1 MLEQSK
7 NMSWTDEKIAE
18 LKRLWLEGKSTG
30 EIGKIIG
37 MSKNAVVGKAHR
49 LGLESRP
56 SPIKRNEDVKDVK
69 AAAAK
74 VGKAEKTLKS
84 GKAEKGDSAD
94 KAGEVGS
101 AAKKS
106 GSKVDAGKGVTL
118 VDLNMHTC
126 RWPIGDPKDPD
137 FHFCGKEVELGKP
150 YCEEHLAQ
158 AFVGVKR

>member
-1 MLEQSK
+1 
-7 NMSWTDEKIAE
+7 MSWTDEKIAE

-56 SPIKRNEDVKDVK
+56 SPIKRGDGVEGVETAAPRAGK
-69 AAAAK
+69 AGK
-74 VGKAEKTLKS
+74 GEKAEKA
-84 GKAEKGDSAD
+84 GKAAKTEKTDSED
-94 KAGEVGS
+94 KAGEASS
-101 AAKKS
+101 ATKKS
-106 GSKVDAGKGVTL
+106 CAKGAKSEGVTL
-118 VDLNMHTC
+118 VDLNMRTC

-137 FHFCGKEVELGKP
+137 FHFCGKEAELGKP

-158 AFVGVKR
+158 AFVGIKR

>member
-1 MLEQSK
+1 
-7 NMSWTDEKIAE
+7 MSWTDEKIAE

-56 SPIKRNEDVKDVK
+56 SPIKRSENAEGVK
-69 AAAAK
+69 AEAPKAA
-74 VGKAEKTLKS
+74 KAEKTVKS
-84 GKAEKGDSAD
+84 DKTEKGDSAN
-94 KAGEVGS
+94 KTAEVGG
-101 AAKKS
+101 AAKKY
-106 GSKVDAGKGVTL
+106 GSKGDSGKGVTL

-158 AFVGVKR
+158 AFVGIKR